1 MNRRPRGRRIAQEDT
16 MSNTLLTRTPRPE
29 LDPKFHLAWD
39 TLNRLTGEPTFVE
52 VFASN
57 PDMLDFVMNRFYA
70 AIFFGG
76 RVEQRYKQL
85 ARLELSLLHG
95 CRTCNRQNV
104 PGALEAGIT
113 QAQVD
118 AMADFENGPFTEAEK
133 AVIAYAREVAMTNPA
148 GRMTPEL
155 HQRLSTH
162 FSQADIL
169 ELGVVMAVISG
180 MAKLSFVL
188 DLVEKEPYCPFAGDA
203 AA

>member
-1 MNRRPRGRRIAQEDT
+1 MAD
-16 MSNTLLTRTPRPE
+16 TLLARTPRAE
-29 LDPKFHLAWD
+29 LPVQFHLAWD
-39 TLNRLTGEPTFVE
+39 TMERLTGEPTFVE

-57 PDMLDFVMNRFYA
+57 PEMLDFVMNRFYA
-70 AIFFGG
+70 GVFFGG
-76 RVEQRYKQL
+76 NVAQRYKQL

-118 AMADFENGPFTEAEK
+118 AMLDFECGPFTDAEK
-133 AVIAYAREVAMTNPA
+133 AVIAYAREVALTNPD

-155 HQRLSTH
+155 HRRLAAH

-169 ELGVVMAVISG
+169 ELGVVMAVVSG

-188 DLVEKEPYCPFAGDA
+188 DLVEKEPYCPFAGTA